1 MIQKILPNNGKVL
14 IIDDKYDDVKPI
26 QNIFAENGI
35 PYIFYDYTVFKDIP
49 VKKLDAVRMMFL
61 DIRLED
67 GMPETKN
74 IATVLAS
81 VIEKVIMPQNGPYIL
96 VLWTNEIALKDEIQE
111 YLFGYLSPDETTLP
125 TYVCALDKKDFV
137 SKPETELVDKLISQL
152 SGQNM
157 MKFLIEWENASNC
170 VSGNMI
176 RLMLYGL
183 RSKLDNDSIEKILVQ
198 LACMEDSE
206 VKDQKLATRNVIQ
219 FLVELVRDRYL
230 DIMSQEELIN
240 TLSEYWTFAFG
251 DAEAVERIRK
261 DIPIEQKAS
270 MNSVLNLTTYDSSE
284 RNLPGKVYL
293 LDESKL
299 KFSLDDFL
307 CSTLGDKW
315 YQGNEVK
322 VDDDVIKL
330 NLTPIEVDITP
341 NCDYAQNKNHMLRT
355 VFGYMI
361 EIGKVSNNG
370 KEGWRN
376 IGYSNKFRR
385 KISREYVYVTP
396 EFLVDEKLCVFVF
409 NTKYLTIEKKDYC
422 AEYTYL
428 LRLNGEILGEIRKKS
443 GEIISRLGINNL

>member
-35 PYIFYDYTVFKDIP
+35 PYIFYDYTVFKDIM
-49 VKKLDAVRMMFL
+49 VKKLDAVRMVFL

-67 GMPETKN
+67 GMQETKN

-81 VIEKVIMPQNGPYIL
+81 VIEKVIKPQNGPYVL

-111 YLFGYLSPDETTLP
+111 YLFGYLMPDETTLP
-125 TYVCALDKKDFV
+125 TYVCALDKKDFI

-157 MKFLIEWENASNC
+157 MKFLVEWENASNC

-183 RSKLDNDSIEKILVQ
+183 QSKMDNDSIEKILVQ

-206 VKDQKLATRNVIQ
+206 VNDQKLATRNVIQ
-219 FLVELVRDRYL
+219 FLVELIRDRYL
-230 DIMSQEELIN
+230 DVMSQEELIN
-240 TLSEYWTFAFG
+240 TLSEYWTFSFG
-251 DAEAVERIRK
+251 DVEKVKSIRK
-261 DIPIEQKAS
+261 EMPIEQRAS
-270 MNSVLNLTTYDSSE
+270 MNNVLNLNTYDSSS

-299 KFSLDDFL
+299 NFSVEDFM

-315 YQGNEVK
+315 YQDNEVK
-322 VDDDVIKL
+322 LEGGLIKL

-361 EIGKVSNNG
+361 EIGKVSKKG
-370 KEGWRN
+370 KEDWLN
-376 IGYSNKFRR
+376 IGYSTKFSR

-396 EFLVDEKLCVFVF
+396 EFLFNEKLCVFVL

-422 AEYTYL
+422 NQYTYL
-428 LRLNGEILGEIRKKS
+428 LRLNNEILGEIRKKS